1 MVLTA
6 RLQEGTRERALGLAG
21 EIPADRSADGFTRF
35 SVYLSEFE
43 VVFLMEGPDA
53 EALARRIFDD
63 PVRSTAIAP
72 WLSLFDGPLHRAHEV
87 FHWSIDR

>member
-1 MVLTA
+1 
-6 RLQEGTRERALGLAG
+6 
-21 EIPADRSADGFTRF
+21 
-35 SVYLSEFE
+35 
-43 VVFLMEGPDA
+43 MEGPDA